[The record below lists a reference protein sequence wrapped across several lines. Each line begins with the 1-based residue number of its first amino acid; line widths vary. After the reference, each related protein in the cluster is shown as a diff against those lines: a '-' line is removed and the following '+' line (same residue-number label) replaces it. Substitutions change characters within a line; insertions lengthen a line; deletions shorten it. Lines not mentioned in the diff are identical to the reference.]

1 MAIRHQLAVY
11 SPISIAAPLRGAAAA
26 LRIMTDPRPALV
38 ELLRQEYDAS
48 GVLLT
53 GSGTQALQVA
63 IEMGV
68 KRAGGGDPIVALPAF
83 SCFDVASAAIGAGV
97 STALYDLDPET
108 LSPNLGS
115 LERVLMAGAR
125 VAVIA
130 PLYGMPVD
138 WGALQD
144 LANRHDTIL
153 IEDAAQGHGAAW
165 RGNTLGTIGDIS
177 TLSFGRGKGW
187 TGGAGG
193 AVLARGATSLDS
205 IALRDAAAGKEA
217 NTIVGLL
224 AQWTLGRP
232 AVYGIPHSIPALGLG
247 ETTFHPP
254 VAPITMPRSAAAAAL
269 GAIASTREEAATR
282 RENAEWFLERLHSA
296 ERVRPIRPMQDAAP
310 GYLRLPIRVR
320 GGAGALDGS
329 ARAAALGVAQSYP
342 RSLAELAP
350 RLVGAERSWPGASEL
365 ARDLV
370 TLPTHSRLSPI
381 ERDEIV
387 RMLHQKPR

>member
-26 LRIMTDPRPALV
+26 LRIAPDPRPALI
-38 ELLRQEYDAS
+38 ELLRREYDAS

-63 IEMGV
+63 IEAAV
-68 KRAGGGDPIVALPAF
+68 KRVGGGDAIVALPAF

-108 LSPNLGS
+108 LSPDLES
-115 LERVLMAGAR
+115 LERVLSAGAR

-138 WGALQD
+138 WGALEG
-144 LANRHDTIL
+144 LANRHGTIL

-165 RGNTLGTIGDIS
+165 RRKALGTIGEIS

-193 AVLARGATSLDS
+193 AVLVRGASSFDS
-205 IALRDAAAGKEA
+205 SALRDVAAGREA

-254 VAPITMPRSAAAAAL
+254 VAPTTVPRSAAAAVL
-269 GAIASTREEAATR
+269 GAIESSRSEAAKR
-282 RENAEWFLERLHSA
+282 RENAQWFLERIPGE
-296 ERVRPIRPMQDAAP
+296 ERVRTVRPISDATP

-320 GGAGALDGS
+320 GGIGGFDDS
-329 ARAAALGVAQSYP
+329 ARAMALGVAQSYP

-350 RLVGAERSWPGASEL
+350 KRVGAERSWPGADEL
-365 ARDLV
+365 ARDIV
-370 TLPTHSRLSPI
+370 TLPTHSRLI
-381 ERDEIV
+381 AVERDEIL
-387 RMLHQKPR
+387 RMIERKRR